1 MEVSEEYI
9 EKCITKGLLQD
20 KHFGVLVTRV
30 FEPEYFQVDVLSEF
44 FNFSKKYLEEYNRL
58 PPKEI
63 FLNSVSDKLKER
75 ADQFIG
81 ESESLEI
88 DLSQHYD

>member
-1 MEVSEEYI
+1 MEISEEYI

-30 FEPEYFQVDVLSEF
+30 FKPEYFQVDILSQF
-44 FNFSKKYLEEYNRL
+44 FNFSKQYLEQYNRL

-63 FLNSVSDKLKER
+63 FLNSISDRERER
-75 ADQFIG
+75 AKQFIE
-81 ESESLEI
+81 ESQELEI